1 MVATFQVDA
10 SAVIRALKNF
20 RAESAPMVLAYAMT
34 KTGQDIKAAE
44 IALMQSVF
52 DRPTRYTLNAL
63 RLKPATKKDLQAVVD
78 FKDFGGTPAWKY
90 LGPNVEGG
98 PRRKKSHELALQRAG
113 ILDEDEYCV
122 PGRGVKLDANG
133 NMRGSLIS
141 QILSQVKASPDPMQN
156 QTDRSTKKRS
166 RRGGASYFVLRGSGT
181 APDGIYWRKPGVKFI
196 TPIIMFVAPPR
207 YRKVFPFYEKAR
219 AVFEARLTPRAIEA
233 WQRFGP
239 KT

>member
-1 MVATFQVDA
+1 MVATFKVDA

-20 RAESAPMVLAYAMT
+20 RAERAPMVLAYAMT
-34 KTGQDIKAAE
+34 KTGQDIKAEE
-44 IALMQSVF
+44 IALMRSVF

-63 RLKPATKKDLQAVVD
+63 RLKPATKTDLQAVVD

-98 PRRKKSHELALQRAG
+98 PRRNKSHELALQRAG
-113 ILDEDEYCV
+113 ILDQDEYCV

-141 QILSQVKASPDPMQN
+141 QILSQVKASSDPMQN
-156 QTDRSTKKRS
+156 QTERSTKRRA
-166 RRGGASYFVLRGSGT
+166 RRGGASYFVLRGNT
-181 APDGIYWRKPGVKFI
+181 APDGIYYRKPGAKFI
-196 TPIIMFVAPPR
+196 TPIVMFVIPPR
-207 YRKVFPFYEKAR
+207 YRKVYPFYERAR
-219 AVFEARLTPRAIEA
+219 QAFNERLVPRAIEA

-239 KT
+239 KN